1 MHRVV
6 AQKWEIIA
14 DTGDIN
20 NLQIQHKGFQISE
33 DSRDVFLKGSICTE
47 GCASFALAW
56 GDAI

>member
-1 MHRVV
+1 V

>member
-33 DSRDVFLKGSICTE
+33 DSRGNPP
-47 GCASFALAW
+47 
-56 GDAI
+56 